1 MGKYDSL
8 TVVKDFDLDNC
19 SDGVVNFNGKREN
32 IKVIDERV
40 RREKELDK
48 IYQRNQE
55 VMTNALIKAYEYSL
69 RECKDSTVVP
79 RAWSRVML
87 YFKKIDD
94 KNNKGG
100 ALMKW
105 ACQFLIRY
113 DKAMRLGQWS

>member
-1 MGKYDSL
+1 MGKYDSVR
-8 TVVKDFDLDNC
+8 VVKDFDLDNC
-19 SDGVVNFNGKREN
+19 SEGVVCFNGKREN

-69 RECKDSTVVP
+69 RESKDNTVVP

-94 KNNKGG
+94 KNNKDG

-113 DKAMRLGQWS
+113 DKAMRLGQWK